1 MSRHV
6 RRSDVNYSRV
16 SHMIDIDDFEVFHE
30 LYNLI
35 PVYEMMWY
43 ALLNSII
50 WHSMYEARFRVLFGI
65 PNSREK

>member
-6 RRSDVNYSRV
+6 GRSDVNYSRV
-16 SHMIDIDDFEVFHE
+16 SHVIDIDDFEVFHE

-50 WHSMYEARFRVLFGI
+50 WHFMYEARFRVLFEFEL
-65 PNSREK
+65 S